1 MTNYEKLAKTNLY
14 DWLCDLNRNLTDL
27 YCYCIMEAITEGV
40 KDSSECDMNCS
51 QCISDWL
58 REESET

>member
-14 DWLCDLNRNLTDL
+14 DWMCDLNWNLTYL
-27 YCYCIMEAITEGV
+27 CCGCIMEAITEGV

-58 REESET
+58 SEEVE